1 MSEYF
6 SNFPRILYDINGT
19 NSTSPEFST
28 AVNLLIRQKIR
39 DAVVDDISIYY
50 PFVIPDSITRPDIL
64 SYEVYGDVRYTW
76 TIFTVNQIFDPYWQ
90 WPLDTKTFEKFINEK
105 YGSIGIAKNEVHH
118 YEYIWQHRV
127 EVTGISDPV
136 EERVFE
142 VDYDTN
148 SSVGED
154 NRWIKY
160 AFEWEQERNEEY
172 RSINLIQP
180 EYISSVLD
188 EARGLF
194 R

>member
-1 MSEYF
+1 M
-6 SNFPRILYDINGT
+6 
-19 NSTSPEFST
+19 
-28 AVNLLIRQKIR
+28 IRQKIR

-90 WPLDTKTFEKFINEK
+90 WPLDTKTFEKFITEK
-105 YGSIGIAKNEVHH
+105 YGSIGAAKTTVHH

-127 EVTGISDPV
+127 EVTGTSDPIV
-136 EERVFE
+136 ERTVE
-142 VDYDTN
+142 VDYDTYL
-148 SSVGED
+148 SVGED
-154 NRWIKY
+154 NRRIKY
-160 AFEWEQERNEEY
+160 MFEYEQDRNEEY
-172 RSINLIQP
+172 RSINLVQP
-180 EYISSVLD
+180 AYISGVLD